1 MQLNKHNVETPPE
14 RKPKW
19 LRKGIALLAAIATLA
34 TGGIVASTAY
44 AGGVR
49 IPVGGRGGGAVRAE
63 SSRIRPVGARWRH
76 KRFKGGAEVGTA
88 AGRTCATGAKGGPPE
103 CHFAPL
109 PIAYCLSPVE
119 LGLVRGQ
126 DGFVVFF
133 RSVGQEDRRLSHA
146 ESRLVQGQQYPGSL
160 ASEVFPAD
168 KQDRRIRA

>member
-1 MQLNKHNVETPPE
+1 MQLKKHNSKTPPE

-19 LRKGIALLAAIATLA
+19 LRKGIALLAAVATLA

-44 AGGVR
+44 AGGGGEYPWVR
-49 IPVGGRGGGAVRAE
+49 DGDTNA
-63 SSRIRPVGARWRH
+63 SR
-76 KRFKGGAEVGTA
+76 
-88 AGRTCATGAKGGPPE
+88 AGRKWGRRPAGRVRPGRRGGPPE